1 MDRPTSP
8 LLPALFGTAKPLI
21 GMVHLLPLPGSPRWG
36 GSMNAVLDR
45 ATADARRLAGAGV
58 DGVMVENYSDTPFYP
73 AALPPE
79 TLAALAVAARE
90 VVREVGVPVGV
101 NALRNDALGAVAT
114 AVAAGARYVR
124 INVHTGVMAT
134 DQGLLSGAAHD
145 TLRLRAHLQPAS
157 DSHLRPLAIFAD
169 VWVKHATPLPGADL
183 AQAAEDTYHRG
194 GADAL
199 IVSGSGT
206 GKPTDLTRVRA
217 VREAVPVAP
226 ILLGSG
232 VTAASAAAMAAASD
246 GAIVGSAMQWDGLGG
261 NPVDPDRAARLVEA
275 WRAARGE

>member
-1 MDRPTSP
+1 MPSS
-8 LLPALFGTAKPLI
+8 LLATLFGTPKPLI
-21 GMVHLLPLPGSPRWG
+21 GMVHLLPLPGAPRWG

-45 ATADARRLAGAGV
+45 AMADARRLAGAGV
-58 DGVMVENYSDTPFYP
+58 DGVMVENYSDTPFFP
-73 AALPPE
+73 TALPPE

-90 VVREVGVPVGV
+90 VVREVALPVGI
-101 NALRNDALGAVAT
+101 NALRNDGHGAIAT
-114 AVAAGARYVR
+114 AVAAGAQFVR

-134 DQGLLSGAAHD
+134 DQGLLSGAAHE
-145 TLRLRAHLQPAS
+145 TLRLRARLQAPSAGGS
-157 DSHLRPLAIFAD
+157 PPLAIFAD
-169 VWVKHATPLPGADL
+169 VWVKHATPLPGSDL

-206 GKPTDLTRVRA
+206 GKPTDLTRVQA
-217 VREAVPVAP
+217 VREAVPAAP

-232 VTAASAAAMAAASD
+232 VTAATAAQMAAASD

-275 WRAARGE
+275 WRTARNG

>member
-1 MDRPTSP
+1 MAASQ
-8 LLPALFGTAKPLI
+8 LLSLLFGTGKPLI
-21 GMVHLLPLPGSPRWG
+21 GMVHLLPLPGAPRWG

-45 ATADARRLAGAGV
+45 AVADARCLAGAGV

-90 VVREVGVPVGV
+90 VVREVSIPVGV

-114 AVAAGARYVR
+114 AVASGARFVR

-134 DQGLLSGAAHD
+134 DQGLLSGFAHE
-145 TLRLRAHLQPAS
+145 TLRLRARLQPATGNGPHS
-157 DSHLRPLAIFAD
+157 LAIFAD

-206 GKPTDLTRVRA
+206 GKPTDLARVEA
-217 VREAVPVAP
+217 VREAVPAAP
-226 ILLGSG
+226 VLLGSG
-232 VTAASAAAMAAASD
+232 VTAVSAAQMAAASD
-246 GAIVGSAMQWDGLGG
+246 GAIVGSAMQRDGLGG
-261 NPVDPDRAARLVEA
+261 NPVDLDRATRLVAA
-275 WRAARGE
+275 WRAARDV